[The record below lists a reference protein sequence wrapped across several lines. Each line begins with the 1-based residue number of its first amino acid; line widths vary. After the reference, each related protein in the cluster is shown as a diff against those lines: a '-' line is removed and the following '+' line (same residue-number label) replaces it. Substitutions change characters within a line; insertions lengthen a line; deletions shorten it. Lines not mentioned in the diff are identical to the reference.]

1 MTSVHHSDSTGQ
13 TGFQFTPAS
22 GGCDCP
28 IHHDSNPVTAP
39 LGLRF
44 AERVQ
49 IEAIPQHV
57 AGAIYEAHHSYM
69 DDIPLTNLVHH
80 GLSYQGQLMGAIT
93 WRHPLIRS
101 LKLDET
107 RYGGDEIVEA
117 ARICIGVDF
126 PNLASAAL
134 ARSMDQFI
142 RREARRRG
150 IRLLLT
156 FVRADYSGSMVKAL
170 RAKGGTVR
178 ERRGQAKQGI
188 DRTSR
193 FVRRRNGDSCARY
206 PVVTIAHKRQLSSGQ
221 HDSESDSRSLRDECD
236 RGIQHA
242 HARRAASQPDF
253 PIRWSSTDSWSRRS
267 AVSPEPRHGAV
278 SLP

>member
-1 MTSVHHSDSTGQ
+1 MTGVHHGDATGQ
-13 TGFQFTPAS
+13 TGFQFTRTS
-22 GGCDCP
+22 GRCDCP
-28 IHHDSNPVTAP
+28 IHRDGDPVTAP

-44 AERVQ
+44 AERVH

-69 DDIPLTNLVHH
+69 DDVPLTNLVHH
-80 GLSYQGQLMGAIT
+80 GLSYQGQLMGAVT

-101 LKLDET
+101 LDLNET
-107 RYGGDEIVEA
+107 RYEGDEIVEA

-156 FVRADYSGSMVKAL
+156 FVRADFAGSMVKAL
-170 RAKGGTVR
+170 RAKGWRCTGRTGTSQAGNRPDKPIR
-178 ERRGQAKQGI
+178 ETPKWRFVCEVPAGH
-188 DRTSR
+188 DRTQTT
-193 FVRRRNGDSCARY
+193 VE
-206 PVVTIAHKRQLSSGQ
+206 Q
-221 HDSESDSRSLRDECD
+221 
-236 RGIQHA
+236 
-242 HARRAASQPDF
+242 
-253 PIRWSSTDSWSRRS
+253 WS
-267 AVSPEPRHGAV
+267 A
-278 SLP
+278 

>member
-1 MTSVHHSDSTGQ
+1 MTSVHHDDATGR
-13 TGFQFTPAS
+13 TGFQFTRAS

-28 IHHDSNPVTAP
+28 IHRDSDPPTAP

-49 IEAIPQHV
+49 IETIPRHV

-69 DDIPLTNLVHH
+69 DSVPLTNLVHH

-101 LKLDET
+101 LNLDET
-107 RYGGDEIVEA
+107 RYEGDEIVEA

-156 FVRADYSGSMVKAL
+156 FVRTDYSGSMVKAL
-170 RAKGGTVR
+170 RAKGWRCTGETGT
-178 ERRGQAKQGI
+178 GQAGNRPDKQI
-188 DRTSR
+188 RETPKWR
-193 FVRRRNGDSCARY
+193 FVCEVPAGHDRRQTT
-206 PVVTIAHKRQLSSGQ
+206 VEQ
-221 HDSESDSRSLRDECD
+221 
-236 RGIQHA
+236 
-242 HARRAASQPDF
+242 
-253 PIRWSSTDSWSRRS
+253 WS
-267 AVSPEPRHGAV
+267 A
-278 SLP
+278 

>member
-1 MTSVHHSDSTGQ
+1 MTSVHHGDATGR
-13 TGFQFTPAS
+13 TGFQFTRAS

-28 IHHDSNPVTAP
+28 IHHDGEPVTAP

-69 DDIPLTNLVHH
+69 DSVPLTNLVHH
-80 GLSYQGQLMGAIT
+80 GLSYQGHLVGAIT

-101 LKLDET
+101 LNHDET
-107 RYGGDEIVEA
+107 RYEGDEIVEA

-170 RAKGGTVR
+170 RAKGWHCTGKTGT
-178 ERRGQAKQGI
+178 GQAGNRPDKPI
-188 DRTSR
+188 RETSKWR
-193 FVRRRNGDSCARY
+193 FVCE
-206 PVVTIAHKRQLSSGQ
+206 VSSS
-221 HDSESDSRSLRDECD
+221 HDSTQTTVE
-236 RGIQHA
+236 Q
-242 HARRAASQPDF
+242 
-253 PIRWSSTDSWSRRS
+253 WS
-267 AVSPEPRHGAV
+267 A
-278 SLP
+278 